1 MQKPVISMSKHIKE
15 GSKNTFLYRSSFV
28 LLLLAPC
35 KDSFANGIPAY
46 AGTAIMHVLFINVA
60 VIIAESF
67 LLIHFSKSKT
77 LLLRYIILANLVS
90 LFAAYPFTDYFIHTL
105 SIDQWFGLSKNGTIT
120 KQIFLLGA
128 AIFVALTIIIE
139 SPFYYLATKKE
150 LSFFKSFKLCV
161 LINLATNVTIAL
173 FYILTNSYQPIAD

>member
-1 MQKPVISMSKHIKE
+1 MKSRKAGSNMSLYK
-15 GSKNTFLYRSSFV
+15 FLFV
-28 LLLLAPC
+28 LLLLALY
-35 KDSFANGIPAY
+35 KDSFANGLPAY
-46 AGTAIMHVLFINVA
+46 LGTIFMHVVLINVI
-60 VIIAESF
+60 VIVAECF

-120 KQIFLLGA
+120 KPIFLLGA